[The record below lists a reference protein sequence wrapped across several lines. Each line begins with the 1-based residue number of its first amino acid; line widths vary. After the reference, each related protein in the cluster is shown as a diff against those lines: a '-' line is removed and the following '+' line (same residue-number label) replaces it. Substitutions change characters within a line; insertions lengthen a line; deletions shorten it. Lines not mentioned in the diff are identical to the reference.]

1 MSVGVVRAFK
11 VDVSESAGDMNA
23 EELAK
28 DGGGP
33 AGKGGPLEENPL
45 AVNDGRTPG
54 PIELGPGTGI
64 ELAENPENPPRCAFG
79 VKIAGS
85 LIVKTAAGND
95 GCPNFPPKLGG
106 GGGTPGPGCGGPGNP
121 FPKLGSN
128 GTGKPPEETGKPP
141 VLASGG
147 GPATEL
153 IPTEG

>member
-1 MSVGVVRAFK
+1 MSVGVVRAFR

-33 AGKGGPLEENPL
+33 AGKDGPLEENPL

-54 PIELGPGTGI
+54 TI
-64 ELAENPENPPRCAFG
+64 ELADTAENPPRCAFG

-95 GCPNFPPKLGG
+95 GCPNFPPKLGGG

>member
-1 MSVGVVRAFK
+1 MSVGVVRAFR
-11 VDVSESAGDMNA
+11 VDVSESAGDKNA

-33 AGKGGPLEENPL
+33 AGKDGPLEENPL
-45 AVNDGRTPG
+45 AVNVGLTPG
-54 PIELGPGTGI
+54 II
-64 ELAENPENPPRCAFG
+64 ALADAAENPPRFAFG
-79 VKIAGS
+79 VKIA
-85 LIVKTAAGND
+85 AENAED
-95 GCPNFPPKLGG
+95 PNFPPKLGG
-106 GGGTPGPGCGGPGNP
+106 GTPGNP

-128 GTGKPPEETGKPP
+128 GTGKPPVDTGKPP